1 MPRPAPSRL
10 PRGLLGAIV
19 AAAALLAASPGDGLA
34 QADEPLR
41 LTPIEDVG
49 ADEAGPTPGT
59 DVLNPAPLATTADE
73 TAEPAVQ
80 PEAADVAEPA
90 GAAQDDGGVVVGTLD
105 AIDPDAA
112 GVMLPGIAPFAPD
125 MWAGSRRSRI
135 EALLPRLPAAARSST
150 VRRLALALLTSPVQ
164 PPAGAGEAGALAL
177 ARAERL
183 AAMGAR
189 GHALALLERAGP
201 PGGKE
206 AIARIRNDRQL
217 AALDY
222 DGACE
227 GISSKAGRIRDGHW
241 RRVGILCQVRAGL
254 IEAATLSLDLLQESD
269 VPPDPPFDD
278 TIYAMVGLAEP
289 DPGRFD
295 RPTPLHIAAWRLAR
309 FPIPAA
315 ATLAAAP
322 DVLPAIVEAPESPP
336 ETRLLAVSEAWIT
349 GVLPIEAVRGLYMQV
364 AFTPEERAA
373 ALDQIAGLEPVLA
386 SALMM
391 QAIEAQTEPAL
402 RAELLA
408 ATLTEAERQG
418 SHGLAAHVLVDL
430 LRTVP
435 PAPEYAWF
443 SGAAGRALI
452 AAGDRD
458 AAAVWY
464 GLARERAPRDP
475 EAVRSAVRLWPLM
488 LLSDDEPQLTAAEF
502 EAWLVSEEGEG
513 DAVAAIARTNLLVIL
528 LDALGARIEPGVW
541 DRLLTD
547 WHPAAGPGSLAIP
560 VRSLTMA
567 TEEGRFGE
575 TVLMALVL
583 LGEAGPAVTGLA
595 TVGPVVSG
603 LAAVGLR
610 EEARAIAL
618 EAALAAGL

>member
-1 MPRPAPSRL
+1 MPRPVPSRS

-19 AAAALLAASPGDGLA
+19 AAAALLATSAGEGLA
-34 QADEPLR
+34 QDEPLR

-49 ADEAGPTPGT
+49 ADDAGPTPGS
-59 DVLNPAPLATTADE
+59 DVLNPAPLATTPDE
-73 TAEPAVQ
+73 TAESALPV
-80 PEAADVAEPA
+80 EAADLPEPA
-90 GAAQDDGGVVVGTLD
+90 RAEQDDGGIVVGTLD

-112 GVMLPGIAPFAPD
+112 GVFPPGITPFAPD
-125 MWAGSRRSRI
+125 MWAGSRRPRI
-135 EALLPRLPAAARSST
+135 EALLPRLPAAARSPT
-150 VRRLALALLTSPVQ
+150 VRRLALALLTSPSQ
-164 PPAGAGEAGALAL
+164 PPAGAGETGALAL

-206 AIARIRNDRQL
+206 AFARIRNDRQL

-227 GISSKAGRIRDGHW
+227 GISSKAGRIGDSHW
-241 RRVGILCQVRAGL
+241 RRVRILCQVRGGL
-254 IEAATLSLDLLQESD
+254 IEAATLSLELLQESD

-309 FPIPAA
+309 FPIPASA
-315 ATLAAAP
+315 VLAAAP

-336 ETRLLAVSEAWIT
+336 ETRLLAVSEAWT
-349 GVLPIEAVRGLYMQV
+349 AGVLPIEAVRGLYMQV
-364 AFTPEERAA
+364 AFTPEERAE

-408 ATLTEAERQG
+408 AALTEAERQG
-418 SHGLAAHVLVDL
+418 SHDLAAHVLVDL

-443 SGAAGRALI
+443 SGTAGRALI

-464 GLARERAPRDP
+464 GLARARAPRDP
-475 EAVRSAVRLWPLM
+475 RRC
-488 LLSDDEPQLTAAEF
+488 
-502 EAWLVSEEGEG
+502 
-513 DAVAAIARTNLLVIL
+513 
-528 LDALGARIEPGVW
+528 GAPC
-541 DRLLTD
+541 
-547 WHPAAGPGSLAIP
+547 GS
-560 VRSLTMA
+560 
-567 TEEGRFGE
+567 GR
-575 TVLMALVL
+575 
-583 LGEAGPAVTGLA
+583 
-595 TVGPVVSG
+595 
-603 LAAVGLR
+603 
-610 EEARAIAL
+610 
-618 EAALAAGL
+618 